1 MDSDER
7 MEDVFSEKVVDM
19 CWNGECWDWNKNN

>member
-19 CWNGECWDWNKNN
+19 CWNGECWEWNKNN